1 MPIPNCPVRAQRAIT
16 VYVITFLAYKFFVVR
31 VSHVSKTYGD
41 VRYKNGVAIVNT
53 NTSQTV
59 SNKTFDEA

>member
-1 MPIPNCPVRAQRAIT
+1 

-53 NTSQTV
+53 NTSQPG
-59 SNKTFDEA
+59 SNKTFDEE